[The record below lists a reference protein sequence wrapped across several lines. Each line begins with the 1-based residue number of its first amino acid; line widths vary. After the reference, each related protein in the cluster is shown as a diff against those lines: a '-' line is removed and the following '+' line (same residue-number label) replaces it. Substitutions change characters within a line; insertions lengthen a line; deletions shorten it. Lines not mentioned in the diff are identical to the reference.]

1 MLRTDPGAILSFVE
15 VVKQKSFRG
24 AARELGL
31 SKSTVSQRVASLEE
45 QLDARLLSRT
55 TRSVKLT
62 DIGATYYREVAPALD
77 ALRNAES
84 LIGQLSARPSGRLRM
99 TAPVEFGQLQLA
111 EALTIFATRYPEV
124 ELDLYLTDRSVNLV
138 EEGFDLAVRVGP
150 LSDSGLVTRRIGEPQ
165 QVRVFA
171 SPGYVR
177 KHGAPQTPAELA
189 AHRCLAMSGAREP
202 TSWTFQFGGRLR
214 AVSVTPCLAVNS
226 FQVLTALA
234 IAGVGVM
241 RAPLR
246 FAAAG
251 LAARKLRELLAPHAP
266 PARPTLA
273 VYPSARNVSP
283 AVRAMV
289 DVLSERLAPERAP

>member
-1 MLRTDPGAILSFVE
+1 MLQADPGAILSFVE

-31 SKSTVSQRVASLEE
+31 SKSTVSQRVALLEE

-84 LIGQLSARPSGRLRM
+84 LVGQLSARPTGRLRM
-99 TAPVEFGQLQLA
+99 TAPFEFGQLQLG
-111 EALTIFATRYPEV
+111 EALVTFTTRYPEV
-124 ELDLYLTDRSVNLV
+124 ELDLSLTDRSVNLV
-138 EEGFDLAVRVGP
+138 EEGFDLAIRVGP
-150 LSDSGLVTRRIGEPQ
+150 LSDSGLVTRHIGEPQ

-171 SPGYVR
+171 SPSYLR
-177 KHGAPQTPAELA
+177 RHGVPRAPAELA

-202 TSWTFQFGGRLR
+202 TSWTFQIAGRLR
-214 AVSVTPCLAVNS
+214 AISITPCLAVNS

-234 IAGVGVM
+234 VAGAGVLC
-241 RAPLR
+241 APLR
-246 FAAAG
+246 FAAEA
-251 LAARKLRELLAPHAP
+251 LATRKLRELLAPYAP
-266 PARPTLA
+266 PARPMLA

-283 AVRAMV
+283 ALRAMV
-289 DVLSERLAPERAP
+289 DVLSECLAPR

>member
-1 MLRTDPGAILSFVE
+1 MLKTDPGAILSFVE
-15 VVKQKSFRG
+15 VVKQRSFRG

-31 SKSTVSQRVASLEE
+31 SKSTVSQRVALLEE
-45 QLDARLLSRT
+45 QLDVRLLSRT
-55 TRSVKLT
+55 TRSVQLT

-77 ALRNAES
+77 ALRSAES
-84 LIGQLSARPSGRLRM
+84 LVGQLSARPTGRLRM
-99 TAPVEFGQLQLA
+99 TAPFEFGQSQLG
-111 EALTIFATRYPEV
+111 EALPIFTTRYPEV

-150 LSDSGLVTRRIGEPQ
+150 LSDSSLITRHIGEPQ

-171 SPGYVR
+171 SPSYVR
-177 KHGAPQTPAELA
+177 KHGAPRSPAELA
-189 AHRCLAMSGAREP
+189 GHRCLAMSGAREP
-202 TSWTFQFGGRLR
+202 TAWMFQIAGRLR
-214 AVSVTPCLAVNS
+214 AVKVTPCLAVNS

-234 IAGVGVM
+234 IAGVGVL

-246 FAAAG
+246 FVAEA
-251 LAARKLRELLAPHAP
+251 LAARKLRELLAPYAP

-283 AVRAMV
+283 ALRAMV
-289 DVLSERLAPERAP
+289 DVLGECLDVERGK